1 LKTLLAYDGSPHS
14 DMATKML
21 MALPLPPQA
30 EVNVITVVPQ
40 HTFLGGI
47 TLDSLTQTKVGRVT
61 SHKAEEQRGI
71 RLLRKPVETLKAPG
85 YTVNTS
91 VCWGRPAEQILK
103 TTCAMPADLVAI
115 GARGHVESDRFPL
128 GDVAHKVM
136 KYAGCSVLLAKEPVD
151 TIRRVLLATD
161 GSEYSA
167 AAAQYLLEL
176 PLTPKAEV
184 FLLAV
189 LESRIAAWMKTPT
202 LNLERNQDLLAE
214 LQQAEE
220 KEARKLLNETRK
232 PFREGGY
239 RVSTLVLKGE
249 PAEEILLAASTLNP
263 ELIVLGVK
271 GLTGIERFLLGSVA
285 QRVARFS
292 PYSVLI
298 VKRRPG
304 LGRPPSAGSQVR
316 KRSR

>member
-1 LKTLLAYDGSPHS
+1 MKTLLAYDGSPYS
-14 DMATKML
+14 DMATKVL
-21 MALPLPPQA
+21 MAFPLPPQA
-30 EVNVITVVPQ
+30 EVNVMTVVPH

-47 TLDSLTQTKVGRVT
+47 TFDRLTQTEAGRVT

-71 RLLRKPVETLKAPG
+71 RLLRKPVETLKATG

-103 TTCAMPADLVAI
+103 TACAMPADLVAI

-136 KYAGCSVLLAKEPVD
+136 KYAGCSVLLAKEPVGN
-151 TIRRVLLATD
+151 IRRVLLATD

-176 PLTPKAEV
+176 PLTRKAEV

-220 KEARKLLNETRK
+220 KEAKKLLNETRK
-232 PFREGGY
+232 PFKEGGY

-263 ELIVLGVK
+263 ELIVLGAK

-298 VKRRPG
+298 VKRRSR
-304 LGRPPSAGSQVR
+304 LGRQPSAGSQAR

>member
-1 LKTLLAYDGSPHS
+1 LKTLLAYDGSLHS
-14 DMATKML
+14 DMATKVL

-30 EVNVITVVPQ
+30 EVDVVTVVPQ
-40 HTFLGGI
+40 HTFLGGV
-47 TLDSLTQTKVGRVT
+47 TLDRLTQTEAGRVT
-61 SHKAEEQRGI
+61 SHKAEEQRAI

-85 YTVNTS
+85 YTVSTS
-91 VCWGRPAEQILK
+91 VCWGRPAEEILK
-103 TTCAMPADLVAI
+103 AACAMQADLVAI
-115 GARGHVESDRFPL
+115 GARGHVESERFPL

-136 KYAGCSVLLAKEPVD
+136 KYAGCSVLLAKEPVAS
-151 TIRRVLLATD
+151 IRRVLLATD
-161 GSEYSA
+161 GSKYSA

-176 PLTPKAEV
+176 PLTAKAEV

-202 LNLERNQDLLAE
+202 LNLERNRDLLAE

-220 KEARKLLNETRK
+220 TEAKKLLNETRK
-232 PFREGGY
+232 PFKEGGY
-239 RVSTLVLKGE
+239 RVSTMVLKGE

-263 ELIVLGVK
+263 ELIVLGAK

-298 VKRRPG
+298 VKRRSSS
-304 LGRPPSAGSQVR
+304 RRQPSAGSQAR